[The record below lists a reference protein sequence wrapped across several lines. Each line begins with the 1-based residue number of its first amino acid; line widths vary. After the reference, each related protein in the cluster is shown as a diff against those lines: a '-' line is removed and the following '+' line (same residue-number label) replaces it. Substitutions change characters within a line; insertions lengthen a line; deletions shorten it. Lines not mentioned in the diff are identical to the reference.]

1 MLSSLHAAGIP
12 VINVISGVVRVKMQ
26 VCKSRMQHGHMIKTQ
41 IRTYITVFRNS
52 IFQIF
57 FEKRVFFLTYPSKEA
72 QTGM

>member
-1 MLSSLHAAGIP
+1 MVSSLHVAGIP
-12 VINVISGVVRVKMQ
+12 EIKVISGLMQVKMQ
-26 VCKSRMQHGHMIKTQ
+26 VCKSRMQHGQTIKTQ
-41 IRTYITVFRNS
+41 SQTYITVFRNS